1 MLKKSVTKIKN
12 TSFVLYVAIGEMYY
26 SLKRY
31 KAKED
36 DELSFPIGVTLQILR
51 KNLDGWWTAM

>member
-12 TSFVLYVAIGEMYY
+12 TSFVLYVTIGEMYY